1 MTVKFAREVIKS
13 VTLNETTID
22 IYVQPFDMD
31 SYAQSQQVTRRR
43 ELKKGG
49 GKASISGVEV
59 PITSSEK
66 EDLLGSLNLERF
78 NLTWELV
85 SFSGTEMIIQVYF
98 KSPIHIS

>member
-1 MTVKFAREVIKS
+1 MTVKFAREVFKS
-13 VTLNETTID
+13 VSLNETTID

-66 EDLLGSLNLERF
+66 EDLLGSLNLESF
-78 NLTWELV
+78 NFIALLLKQLLLFLNLV
-85 SFSGTEMIIQVYF
+85 QSQVNL
-98 KSPIHIS
+98 